1 MSDTT
6 PGTAL
11 KITLIYLVFSVLWI
25 LWSDRAVLAF
35 AVDTDTQAL
44 LQTVKGWLFVA
55 VTSVGL
61 YVLLSRSYR
70 RTGDD
75 VEALKRHQEAL
86 ARSEQR
92 YRSVVENMPGL
103 LCRFTSDGVSH
114 PGLLTESEAIEC
126 VVEALTPGP
135 R

>member
-44 LQTVKGWLFVA
+44 LQTFKGWFFVA

-61 YVLLSRSYR
+61 YVLLAGAIGGPEMMSR
-70 RTGDD
+70 
-75 VEALKRHQEAL
+75 
-86 ARSEQR
+86 
-92 YRSVVENMPGL
+92 P
-103 LCRFTSDGVSH
+103 
-114 PGLLTESEAIEC
+114 
-126 VVEALTPGP
+126 
-135 R
+135 